1 MTSMTATALGM
12 WYISAISPHSMEKDV
27 EQLLRIKATKNVFCL
42 FFTLLSRK
50 RLYNMNSDIKSADIE
65 KHIDNIR
72 LHNPRQTTKIQ
83 IEFYH

>member
-1 MTSMTATALGM
+1 
-12 WYISAISPHSMEKDV
+12 MEKDV

-72 LHNPRQTTKIQ
+72 LHNPRKTTKIQ
-83 IEFYH
+83 IKLYHCTPLFSRKPFPKDSVMI